1 MDEIDAAAFTPE
13 EVLTLE
19 ERWQRARNGTRLQ
32 EQVFQ
37 NACHAG
43 GNGRARPGFPV
54 EGTDPAAHELERM
67 DASTAAWLAPLAEVN
82 LELKEI
88 EGRLADYSSELD
100 CDPRELF
107 QLEERINLL
116 ESLKMKYGPS
126 FEDVC
131 ARREEAAH
139 RLDRI
144 EHRTER
150 LEELRPPWPF
160 CASRWTPRAG
170 PDQSA
175 PGLRS
180 QAGLLHRQA
189 LPGTGLPPGR
199 L

>member
-1 MDEIDAAAFTPE
+1 MPGLGTQLRE
-13 EVLTLE
+13 LT
-19 ERWQRARNGTRLQ
+19 R
-32 EQVFQ
+32 
-37 NACHAG
+37 
-43 GNGRARPGFPV
+43 
-54 EGTDPAAHELERM
+54 AAHELERM
-67 DASTAAWLAPLAEVN
+67 DASTAAWLAPLAGVN

-88 EGRLADYSSELD
+88 EGRLADYSAELD

-131 ARREEAAH
+131 SRREEAAS

-150 LEELRPPWPF
+150 LEELR
-160 CASRWTPRAG
+160 ASIAVLRKQMDARRAG
-170 PDQSA
+170 SDQSA
-175 PGLRS
+175 PGLRA
-180 QAGLLHRQA
+180 QAGGFHCQA
-189 LPGTGLPPGR
+189 LPGAGIPPGR